1 MPGTL
6 SMKSVASE
14 KMNMV
19 HYQHVGPIG
28 QYHLPKEPRFR
39 FDEKLRRAVSLD
51 PDIEV
56 VEEDVSGFDVTHVWT
71 LIKIKGKYY
80 HFRAISETKY
90 DRDGNQIFK
99 YIDGKKAV
107 SDHVWRDVYS
117 ADFYSREYKGDRLE
131 EYSFTDL
138 SDPVTSII
146 FEYLAINKR
155 SKLYDKTFRIIF
167 SKDEPIMP
175 KNWEVV

>member
-1 MPGTL
+1 
-6 SMKSVASE
+6 MKSVASE

-51 PDIEV
+51 SDIEV
-56 VEEDVSGFDVTHVWT
+56 VEDKASGFDVTT
-71 LIKIKGKYY
+71 FKALLRIRGRYY
-80 HFRAISETKY
+80 CVRAISETKY
-90 DRDGNQIFK
+90 DKDGNQIFK
-99 YIDGKKAV
+99 YVDGKKAV
-107 SDHVWRDVYS
+107 SDHVWRKVHS
-117 ADFYSREYKGDRLE
+117 SPTFNSEYKGDRLE
-131 EYSFTDL
+131 EYSLTEL
-138 SDPVTSII
+138 SDPITSII

-167 SKDEPIMP
+167 SEDEPISP